1 LSEILSINN
10 LTKKYGYLTAVSN
23 LSFTINKGNVYGIL
37 GPNGSGK
44 STTLGIVLNVVNR
57 TSGEFKWFDGSIST
71 HDALKKV
78 GAIIER
84 PNFYPYMSAYDN
96 LKLVCKIKGV
106 PFEKIDE
113 KLEIVGLTERKNSAF
128 RTYSLGMKQR
138 LAIASALLNDPEIL
152 ILDEPTN
159 GLDPQGIH
167 QIRTLIKQIASA
179 GTTILLASHLLDEVE
194 KVCTHVVV
202 LRKGEKLYSGSV
214 DEMVSSYGFFELRT
228 KDTAQL
234 INVLESNSAFN
245 KITEFDGLVTA
256 FLDQPMD
263 ASDFNKL
270 MFEKNIVLSHLVK
283 RKPSL
288 EEQFLQLTDSTN
300 QTKN

>member
-1 LSEILSINN
+1 MSEILSINN
-10 LTKKYGYLTAVSN
+10 LTKKFGYLTAVNN

-44 STTLGIVLNVVNR
+44 STTLGIVLNVVNK
-57 TSGEFKWFDGSIST
+57 TSGDFKWFDGSITT

-106 PFEKIDE
+106 SYDRINE
-113 KLEIVGLTERKNSAF
+113 KLELVGLSERKDSAF

-167 QIRTLIKQIASA
+167 QIRSLIKQIASN

-202 LRKGEKLYSGSV
+202 LRKGEKLYSGRV
-214 DEMVSSYGFFELRT
+214 DEMVSSYGFFELKT
-228 KDTAQL
+228 DKQKEL
-234 INVLESNSAFN
+234 ITLLESNKAIG
-245 KITEFDGLVTA
+245 KVKEIDGLVTA
-256 FLDQPMD
+256 FLDEPID
-263 ASDFNKL
+263 ASTFNK
-270 MFEKNIVLSHLVK
+270 MVFDNGITLSHLVK

-288 EEQFLQLTDSTN
+288 EEQFLQLTDN
-300 QTKN
+300 EN